1 MKKSKRKNARKL
13 YNKDKFDEALL
24 AEYENINDY
33 IILHKR
39 DTVRLK
45 YFDQNYLKT
54 VLGFDFK
61 TLLQIDIDSLSSSLD
76 FLIQCYEKTNKKFKI
91 LEFLDELRDAI
102 DSDLWRQKIIYHKV
116 CIKAFV
122 IRDVSGAKEE
132 LKKIGDFLRIEDV
145 ELLTAYLDIM
155 KDDLSFSDRISICE
169 KIIRN
174 TKCSTLKLQYYTTL
188 GIEYL
193 LINDDEKAIAEIE
206 KGLNQFNPEKT
217 QQEEMYTD
225 YRLGVSYYLL
235 GFLKQKTHFIAK
247 ARDYYLKSLSSNR
260 YNTAGRANLLK
271 LIGDCYQDEGE
282 FNLAKDFYLQS
293 IQLQASNIAIIY
305 LMRILLQTGNNRKEI
320 SKWDLKI
327 DKNILDE
334 NEKYDY
340 LLLYAKI
347 AIEDDNYE
355 SSEKTYK
362 ELEGLKLE
370 SPYFKELRDET
381 VKNLMQFCIEKNSAS
396 KGKISLSI
404 EKIYKSLILQPNLMG
419 IGIDLKTLFKKEK
432 SDEKE

>member
-13 YNKDKFDEALL
+13 YIKGKFDEAVL

-45 YFDQNYLKT
+45 YFDQIYLKT

-76 FLIQCYEKTNKKFKI
+76 FLIQCYEKTNKQFKI
-91 LEFLDELRDAI
+91 LEFLDELRDVI

-122 IRDVSGAKEE
+122 IMDVLGAKEE
-132 LKKIGDFLRIEDV
+132 LKKIGDFLNIEDV
-145 ELLTAYLDIM
+145 DLLTAYLDIM
-155 KDDLSFSDRISICE
+155 KGDLSFSDRISICE
-169 KIIRN
+169 NIIRN
-174 TKCSTLKLQYYTTL
+174 TKCSTLKLQYYTSL

-217 QQEEMYTD
+217 QQEEIYTD
-225 YRLGVSYYLL
+225 YRLGLSYYLL
-235 GFLKQKTHFIAK
+235 GMLKQETHFIVK

-260 YNTAGRANLLK
+260 YNIAGRANLLN

-282 FNLAKDFYLQS
+282 LNLAKDFYLQS
-293 IQLQASNIAIIY
+293 IQLQTSNIAIIN

-340 LLLYAKI
+340 LLLYAKL
-347 AIEDDNYE
+347 AIEEDNYE
-355 SSEKTYK
+355 LSEKTYK

-404 EKIYKSLILQPNLMG
+404 EKICKSLILQPNLMG
-419 IGIDLKTLFKKEK
+419 FGIDLKTLFKKEK
-432 SDEKE
+432 SDEK